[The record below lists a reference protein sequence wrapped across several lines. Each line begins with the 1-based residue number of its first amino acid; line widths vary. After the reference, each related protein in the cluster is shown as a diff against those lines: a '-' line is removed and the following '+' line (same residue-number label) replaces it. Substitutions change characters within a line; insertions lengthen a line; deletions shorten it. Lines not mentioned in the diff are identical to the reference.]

1 VKRLVIAV
9 VVLVGLLVAADYAT
23 AAIAESAV
31 SRQMRE
37 QLGLTDDP
45 DVRINGFPFLTQAIS
60 GQYGSVDIAADHLP
74 LGPLREVEVRAQ
86 LRDVD
91 APLSMLLGSGPK
103 SLKVDDADGT
113 VRVDADDLERLMPG
127 VRKVRIENVDAGAID
142 DLVEEGAPVSLRGI
156 DTDSAARVVG
166 TVDVPV
172 IGETEVAVIVSL
184 QLDGRVIT
192 LVPRDVRIADSSG
205 DRVALPSVV
214 QSALQKAFSLRVD
227 PGILPFEVV
236 PTVLRA
242 RDGTLEI
249 SGTVKGVVIGDG
261 GTVGT

>member
-1 VKRLVIAV
+1 MKRLVIAV

-23 AAIAESAV
+23 AAVAESAV
-31 SRQMRE
+31 SRQMRQ
-37 QLGLTDDP
+37 QLGLADDP

-60 GQYGSVDIAADHLP
+60 GNYRSVDVSADRLP

-86 LRDVD
+86 LRDVE

-113 VRVDADDLERLMPG
+113 VRVDANDLERLMPG
-127 VRKVRIENVDAGAID
+127 VRKVRIENVDSAAVD
-142 DLVEEGAPVSLRGI
+142 DLVEEGGPVSLRAL

-172 IGETEVAVIVSL
+172 VGETEVAVIVSL
-184 QLDGRVIT
+184 QLDGRVIQ
-192 LVPRDVRIADSSG
+192 LVPRDVRVADNSG
-205 DRVALPSVV
+205 DRVPLPSAA

-249 SGTVKGVVIGDG
+249 SGTVKNVVIGVG
-261 GTVGT
+261 GATGA